1 VDIMLESVA
10 DDLPEN
16 VSHDADFLN
25 YIALG
30 ED

>member
-1 VDIMLESVA
+1 MDVMMEFVA

-16 VSHDADFLN
+16 VLDDAVFLHS
-25 YIALG
+25 ITLG